1 MSENRSGGR
10 PENPPGGAP
19 QREPGETPG
28 GKAQGLATEHRATR
42 KAVTAAAIGNA
53 TEWYDFGVYS
63 YLAVTIGLVFY
74 PSQSQGV
81 QLIAT
86 FTTFAAAFLVRPLGG
101 MFFGPLGDRI
111 GRKHVLAFTMLLMAA
126 STFCIG
132 LIPSAA
138 SIGIAAPILLL
149 VARMLQ
155 GFSTGGEYGGATTF
169 IAEYAPDRRRGFL
182 ASWLEFGTVSGYV
195 GGAALVTAMT
205 LLLGSDAMLAWGW
218 RIPFL
223 LALPL
228 GAVGLYL
235 RIKLD
240 ETPVFNENTQGFA
253 KDSEGHHRKGQL
265 RETVV
270 GQWRNMLLCVGL
282 VLVFNVNNYM
292 VTAYMPTYL
301 EAVLGYSP
309 TMALVLTLG
318 AMVLMLA
325 AVTGFGTLSD
335 RVGRRPVLLS
345 GSLFSIV
352 LTLPAFWLLQS
363 GNTVG
368 VALGIMVLAV
378 TLVHFSGGAPAALP
392 AFFPTSVRYGAL
404 AISFNISVALFGGTT
419 PLLAETLVQS
429 TGNAYSPAWLVMGA
443 GVVGLFVVWRMKESA
458 GRPLPGAPAI
468 PVPERAPGGT
478 RLPYPRTGDGDGGFV
493 PPSNVRRLPSDS

>member
-1 MSENRSGGR
+1 MSENR
-10 PENPPGGAP
+10 PG
-19 QREPGETPG
+19 REPGKPPASSAPTEPT
-28 GKAQGLATEHRATR
+28 ALATERRTTR

-101 MFFGPLGDRI
+101 LFFGPLGDRI
-111 GRKHVLAFTMLLMAA
+111 GRKHVLAFTMMLMAV

-132 LIPSAA
+132 LIPSASA
-138 SIGIAAPILLL
+138 IGITAPILLL

-169 IAEYAPDRRRGFL
+169 IAEYSPDERRGFL
-182 ASWLEFGTVSGYV
+182 SSWLEFGTVSGYV
-195 GGAALVTAMT
+195 GGAAIVTAMT
-205 LLLGSDAMLAWGW
+205 LLLGPDTMLAWGW

-235 RIKLD
+235 RFKLE
-240 ETPVFNENTQGFA
+240 ETPVFTDSAEHTAGFA
-253 KDSEGHHRKGQL
+253 KDSQGRRRRGQL
-265 RETVV
+265 RATVI

-301 EAVLGYSP
+301 ETELGYTP
-309 TMALVLTLG
+309 TTALVLTLA
-318 AMVLMLA
+318 AMVVMLV
-325 AVTGFGTLSD
+325 AVTGFGRLSD

-345 GSLFSIV
+345 GSLFSVV

-363 GNTVG
+363 GNLVG
-368 VALGIMVLAV
+368 VSLGIVVLAI
-378 TLVHFSGGAPAALP
+378 TLVHFSGAAPATLP
-392 AFFPTSVRYGAL
+392 AFFPTHVRYGAL
-404 AISFNISVALFGGTT
+404 AIGFNISVALFGGTT
-419 PLLAETLVQS
+419 PLIAESLVQS
-429 TGNAYSPAWLVMGA
+429 TGNPYSPAWLVMAA
-443 GVVGLFVVWRMKESA
+443 GVIGTVVVWRMKESA

-468 PVPERAPGGT
+468 PVPEHVPGGT
-478 RLPYPRTGDGDGGFV
+478 RLPYPRPNGEGGARV
-493 PPSNVRRLPSDS
+493 PPSNVRRLPSDP

>member
-1 MSENRSGGR
+1 MSENP
-10 PENPPGGAP
+10 PERA
-19 QREPGETPG
+19 TT
-28 GKAQGLATEHRATR
+28 ALATEHRTTR

-101 MFFGPLGDRI
+101 LFFGPLGDRI

-138 SIGIAAPILLL
+138 AIGVAAPILLL

-169 IAEYAPDRRRGFL
+169 IAEYAPDKRRGFL

-195 GGAALVTAMT
+195 GGAAVVTVMT
-205 LLLGSDAMLAWGW
+205 LLLGPDAMLAWGW

-235 RIKLD
+235 RVKLD
-240 ETPVFNENTQGFA
+240 ETPVFADSAQNAEGFA
-253 KDSEGHHRKGQL
+253 KDSAGHRRKGQL

-270 GQWRNMLLCVGL
+270 GQWRNILLCIGL

-301 EAVLGYSP
+301 EAELGYDS
-309 TMALVLTLG
+309 TTALLLTLA
-318 AMVLMLA
+318 AMAVMLA
-325 AVTGFGTLSD
+325 TVTGFGRLSD

-352 LTLPAFWLLQS
+352 LTLPAFWLLQTGS
-363 GNTVG
+363 PVG
-368 VALGIMVLAV
+368 VALGIVVLAI
-378 TLVHFSGGAPAALP
+378 TLVHFSGAAPATLP

-404 AISFNISVALFGGTT
+404 AIGFNISVALFGGTT
-419 PLLAETLVQS
+419 PLLAEALVQS
-429 TGNAYSPAWLVMGA
+429 TGNLYSPAWPVMAAGA
-443 GVVGLFVVWRMKESA
+443 VGLVVVWRMKESA

-468 PVPERAPGGT
+468 PVPERTPGGT
-478 RLPYPRTGDGDGGFV
+478 RLPYPRPSGESGPHV

>member
-1 MSENRSGGR
+1 MSENPTGPR
-10 PENPPGGAP
+10 PGDQPGG
-19 QREPGETPG
+19 TPG
-28 GKAQGLATEHRATR
+28 TLVTERRTTR

-74 PSQSQGV
+74 PAQSQGV

-101 MFFGPLGDRI
+101 LFFGPLGDRI
-111 GRKHVLAFTMLLMAA
+111 GRKHVLALTMLLMAV

-132 LIPSAA
+132 LIPPAA
-138 SIGIAAPILLL
+138 AIGTAAPVLLL

-169 IAEYAPDRRRGFL
+169 IAEYAPDKRRGFL

-195 GGAALVTAMT
+195 GGATVVTAMT

-235 RIKLD
+235 RVKLD
-240 ETPVFNENTQGFA
+240 ETPVFTENTQGFA
-253 KDSEGHHRKGQL
+253 KDSEGRRRRGQL
-265 RETVV
+265 RATIV
-270 GQWRNMLLCVGL
+270 GQWRNILLCVGL
-282 VLVFNVNNYM
+282 VLVFNVNNYT

-301 EAVLGYSP
+301 EAELGYGS
-309 TMALVLTLG
+309 TTALLLTLG
-318 AMVLMLA
+318 AMALMLA
-325 AVTGFGTLSD
+325 AVTGFGRLSD

-345 GSLFSIV
+345 GSLCSIV
-352 LTLPAFWLLQS
+352 LTLPAFWLLQTGS
-363 GNTVG
+363 VVA

-378 TLVHFSGGAPAALP
+378 TLVHFSGSAPAALP

-404 AISFNISVALFGGTT
+404 AIGFNISVALFGGTT
-419 PLLAETLVQS
+419 PLMAEALVQS
-429 TGNAYSPAWLVMGA
+429 TGDLYSPAWLVMAAGA
-443 GVVGLFVVWRMKESA
+443 VGLVVVWRMKESA
-458 GRPLPGAPAI
+458 GRPLPGAPAM
-468 PVPERAPGGT
+468 PLPEYGPGGV
-478 RLPYPRTGDGDGGFV
+478 RLPYPRPGGEGTGYV
-493 PPSNVRRLPSDS
+493 PPSNVRRLPSGP

>member
-1 MSENRSGGR
+1 VSEQ
-10 PENPPGGAP
+10 PG
-19 QREPGETPG
+19 QRTL
-28 GKAQGLATEHRATR
+28 QTEHKATR

-74 PSQSQGV
+74 PSQSAGV

-111 GRKHVLAFTMLLMAA
+111 GRKHVLAFTMLLMAV
-126 STFCIG
+126 STFSIG

-138 SIGIAAPILLL
+138 TIGIAAPILLL

-195 GGAALVTAMT
+195 GGAAIVTVMT
-205 LLLGSDAMLAWGW
+205 LFLGQETMQDWGW

-228 GAVGLYL
+228 GAIGLYL
-235 RIKLD
+235 RVKLED
-240 ETPVFNENTQGFA
+240 TPVFNENTDGFA
-253 KDSEGHHRKGQL
+253 KDARGERRKGQL

-270 GQWRNMLLCVGL
+270 GQWHAILLCIGL

-301 EAVLGYSP
+301 EAELGYSS
-309 TMALVLTLG
+309 TLALVVTLG
-318 AMVLMLA
+318 AMVFMLA
-325 AVTGFGTLSD
+325 SVTLFGRLSD

-345 GSLFSIV
+345 GSLCAVV
-352 LTLPAFWLLQS
+352 LSLPAFWMLQQGS
-363 GNTVG
+363 LWAA
-368 VALGIMVLAV
+368 ALGVVVLAI
-378 TLVHFSGGAPAALP
+378 TLVHFSGAGPAALP
-392 AFFPTSVRYGAL
+392 AFFPTRVRYGAL

-419 PLLAETLVQS
+419 PLIAESLAQS
-429 TGNAYSPAWLVMGA
+429 TGNLYSPAWLVMAA
-443 GVVGLFVVWRMKESA
+443 GVVGVVVVWRMKESA
-458 GRPLPGAPAI
+458 GQPLPGAPAME
-468 PVPERAPGGT
+468 VAERDAEATGA
-478 RLPYPRTGDGDGGFV
+478 LPYPRTSGEFGAGISG
-493 PPSNVRRLPSDS
+493 SNVRRLP

>member
-1 MSENRSGGR
+1 MSDNQPEGR
-10 PENPPGGAP
+10 
-19 QREPGETPG
+19 RV
-28 GKAQGLATEHRATR
+28 LRTEHRATR

-74 PSQSQGV
+74 PSQAAGV

-111 GRKHVLAFTMLLMAA
+111 GRKQVLAFTMLLMAA
-126 STFCIG
+126 STFSIG

-138 SIGIAAPILLL
+138 TIGVAAPVLLL

-195 GGAALVTAMT
+195 GGAAIVTVMT
-205 LLLGSDAMLAWGW
+205 LLLGGDAMTAWGW
-218 RIPFL
+218 RVPFL

-235 RIKLD
+235 RLKLED
-240 ETPVFNENTQGFA
+240 TPVFNENTDGFA
-253 KDSEGHHRKGQL
+253 KDSAGKRRRGQL
-265 RETVV
+265 RETIV
-270 GQWRNMLLCVGL
+270 GQWRTLLLCIGL

-292 VTAYMPTYL
+292 VTAYLPTYL
-301 EAVLGYSP
+301 EAELGYS
-309 TMALVLTLG
+309 TTLALVVALG
-318 AMVLMLA
+318 AMAFMLA
-325 AVTGFGTLSD
+325 TVTLFGRLSD

-345 GSLFSIV
+345 GSICAIV
-352 LTLPAFWLLQS
+352 LSLPAFWLVQQGSPWAASL
-363 GNTVG
+363 G
-368 VALGIMVLAV
+368 VVVLAL
-378 TLVHFSGGAPAALP
+378 TLVHFSGAAPASLP
-392 AFFPTSVRYGAL
+392 AFFPTKVRYGAL

-419 PLLAETLVQS
+419 PLVAESLVQS
-429 TGNAYSPAWLVMGA
+429 TGNLYSPAWLVMAAGA
-443 GVVGLFVVWRMKESA
+443 VGVLVVWRMRESA
-458 GRPLPGAPAI
+458 GKPLPGAPAI
-468 PVPERAPGGT
+468 PVPERDPATVEG
-478 RLPYPRTGDGDGGFV
+478 LPHPRRGDGSGWSIRGG
-493 PPSNVRRLPSDS
+493 NVRRLPSDP

>member
-1 MSENRSGGR
+1 MSEQPGR
-10 PENPPGGAP
+10 
-19 QREPGETPG
+19 RTL
-28 GKAQGLATEHRATR
+28 KTEHKATR

-74 PSQSQGV
+74 PSQSSAV

-111 GRKHVLAFTMLLMAA
+111 GRKQVLAFTMLLMAV
-126 STFCIG
+126 STFSIG

-138 SIGIAAPILLL
+138 TIGIAAPILLL

-169 IAEYAPDRRRGFL
+169 IAEYAPDKRRGFL

-195 GGAALVTAMT
+195 GGAAIVTVMT
-205 LLLGSDAMLAWGW
+205 LLLGADAMQAWGW

-228 GAVGLYL
+228 GAIGLYL
-235 RIKLD
+235 RLKLED
-240 ETPVFNENTQGFA
+240 TPVFNENTDGFA
-253 KDSEGHHRKGQL
+253 KDAEGQRRKGQL

-270 GQWRNMLLCVGL
+270 GQWRAMLLCIGL

-301 EAVLGYSP
+301 EAELGYS
-309 TMALVLTLG
+309 TTLALVVTLG
-318 AMVLMLA
+318 AMVFMLA
-325 AVTGFGTLSD
+325 TVTQFGRLSD

-345 GSLFSIV
+345 GSLFAIV
-352 LTLPAFWLLQS
+352 LSLPAFWMLQQGS
-363 GNTVG
+363 LWAA
-368 VALGIMVLAV
+368 ALGVVVLAI
-378 TLVHFSGGAPAALP
+378 TLVHFSGAAPAALP
-392 AFFPTSVRYGAL
+392 AFFPSKVRYGAL
-404 AISFNISVALFGGTT
+404 AISFNVSVALFGGTT
-419 PLLAETLVQS
+419 PLIAESLVQS
-429 TGNAYSPAWLVMGA
+429 TGNLYSPAWLVMGA
-443 GVVGLFVVWRMKESA
+443 GVVGVLVVWRMKESA
-458 GRPLPGAPAI
+458 GKPLPGAPAI
-468 PVPERAPGGT
+468 PVPERDPDVTGE
-478 RLPYPRTGDGDGGFV
+478 LPYPRKSGETGSGTLG
-493 PPSNVRRLPSDS
+493 SNVRRLPSDS

>member
-1 MSENRSGGR
+1 MSEQPGR
-10 PENPPGGAP
+10 
-19 QREPGETPG
+19 RTLRTDH
-28 GKAQGLATEHRATR
+28 KATR

-74 PSQSQGV
+74 PSQSPGV

-111 GRKHVLAFTMLLMAA
+111 GRKHVLAFTMLLMAV
-126 STFCIG
+126 STFSIG

-138 SIGIAAPILLL
+138 TIGIAAPILLL

-195 GGAALVTAMT
+195 GGAAVVTVMT
-205 LLLGSDAMLAWGW
+205 LLLGADAMQAWGW

-235 RIKLD
+235 RVKLED
-240 ETPVFNENTQGFA
+240 TPVFNENTDGFA
-253 KDSEGHHRKGQL
+253 KGAGGERRKGQL

-270 GQWRNMLLCVGL
+270 GQWHAMVLCIGL

-301 EAVLGYSP
+301 EAELGYG
-309 TMALVLTLG
+309 TTLALVVTLG
-318 AMVLMLA
+318 AMVFMLA
-325 AVTGFGTLSD
+325 TVTLFGRLSD

-345 GSLFSIV
+345 GSLFAIV
-352 LTLPAFWLLQS
+352 LSLPAFWMLQQGS
-363 GNTVG
+363 PWTATLG
-368 VALGIMVLAV
+368 VVVLAV
-378 TLVHFSGGAPAALP
+378 TLVHFSGAAPAALP
-392 AFFPTSVRYGAL
+392 AFFPTKVRYGAL
-404 AISFNISVALFGGTT
+404 AIAFNVSVALFGGTT
-419 PLLAETLVQS
+419 PLIAESLVQS
-429 TGNAYSPAWLVMGA
+429 TGNLYSPAWLVMAAGA
-443 GVVGLFVVWRMKESA
+443 VGVLVVWRMKESA
-458 GRPLPGAPAI
+458 GKPLPGAPAI
-468 PVPERAPGGT
+468 PVPERAPKATG
-478 RLPYPRTGDGDGGFV
+478 RLPYPRSGGSGSGIRG
-493 PPSNVRRLPSDS
+493 SNVRRLPSDS

>member
-1 MSENRSGGR
+1 MSESQPQGR
-10 PENPPGGAP
+10 KAL
-19 QREPGETPG
+19 ETD
-28 GKAQGLATEHRATR
+28 HRTTR

-101 MFFGPLGDRI
+101 LFFGPLGDRI
-111 GRKHVLAFTMLLMAA
+111 GRKQVLAFTMLLMAV
-126 STFCIG
+126 STFSIG

-138 SIGIAAPILLL
+138 TIGIAAPVLLL

-182 ASWLEFGTVSGYV
+182 SSWLEFGTVSGYV
-195 GGAALVTAMT
+195 GGAGIVTLMT
-205 LLLGSDAMLAWGW
+205 LVLGPEGMLAWGW

-228 GAVGLYL
+228 GGIGLYL
-235 RIKLD
+235 RLKLE
-240 ETPVFNENTQGFA
+240 ETPVFNQNTEGFA
-253 KDSEGHHRKGQL
+253 KNAEGGHRKGQL

-270 GQWRNMLLCVGL
+270 GQWRTILLCIGL
-282 VLVFNVNNYM
+282 VMVFNVNNYM

-301 EAVLGYSP
+301 EAELGYSASL
-309 TMALVLTLG
+309 ALVMTLA
-318 AMVLMLA
+318 AMVLMLVG
-325 AVTGFGTLSD
+325 VTQFGRLSD
-335 RVGRRPVLLS
+335 RVGRRPVLAS
-345 GSLFSIV
+345 GSLLSIV
-352 LTLPAFWLLQS
+352 LALPAFWLLQQA
-363 GNTVG
+363 GVWA
-368 VALGIMVLAV
+368 VALGMVLLAV
-378 TLVHFSGGAPAALP
+378 TLVHFSGAAPSTLP
-392 AFFPTSVRYGAL
+392 AFFPTKVRYGAL
-404 AISFNISVALFGGTT
+404 AISFNVSVALFGGTT
-419 PLLAETLVQS
+419 PLIAETLVQS
-429 TGNAYSPAWLVMGA
+429 TGNLYSPAWLLMIA
-443 GVVGLFVVWRMKESA
+443 GVVGLVVVWHMDESA
-458 GRPLPGAPAI
+458 NRPLPGAPAM
-468 PVPERAPGGT
+468 ESAPRTARDGT
-478 RLPYPRTGDGDGGFV
+478 RLPYPRPSGESGKFV